1 MEIMIKL
8 VIFDASGTLLNDFSV
23 TFKAVS
29 RILLNFGKQID
40 DPTTFRENFKLPYWN
55 YYIDKGIATN
65 TAKSELPALYSKF
78 YLEMMDGVELF
89 PEVEE
94 VTQRLRDMPVRLA
107 ISSQTPKE
115 ALSEILARSGIR
127 DRFEMV
133 VGLGD
138 YQDPKPSPESI
149 LMVLNKLGV
158 SANETIYVGDMT
170 EDIISAKRAGVIP
183 IAVYR
188 NKAAY
193 QTRSNLEA
201 EVPAFLIEDLGQLI
215 KIVRDKM

>member
-1 MEIMIKL
+1 MIKL

-29 RILLNFGKQID
+29 KILLNFGKHMD
-40 DPTTFRENFKLPYWN
+40 DLTTFKENFRLPYWN
-55 YYIDKGIATN
+55 YYIDKGIAAN
-65 TAKSELPALYSKF
+65 TAKSELPVLYSKF
-78 YLEMMDGVELF
+78 YLEMMGEVELF

-94 VTQRLRDMPVRLA
+94 VTQRLKDMSVRLA

-115 ALSEILARSGIR
+115 ALSEILERSGIR

-149 LMVLNKLGV
+149 LMVLNRLG
-158 SANETIYVGDMT
+158 
-170 EDIISAKRAGVIP
+170 
-183 IAVYR
+183 
-188 NKAAY
+188 
-193 QTRSNLEA
+193 
-201 EVPAFLIEDLGQLI
+201 
-215 KIVRDKM
+215 

>member
-1 MEIMIKL
+1 
-8 VIFDASGTLLNDFSV
+8 
-23 TFKAVS
+23 
-29 RILLNFGKQID
+29 
-40 DPTTFRENFKLPYWN
+40 
-55 YYIDKGIATN
+55 
-65 TAKSELPALYSKF
+65 
-78 YLEMMDGVELF
+78 MMDGVELF
-89 PEVEE
+89 PEIEE

-170 EDIISAKRAGVIP
+170 EDIVSAKRAGVIP

-201 EVPAFLIEDLGQLI
+201 KVPAFLIEDLGQLI